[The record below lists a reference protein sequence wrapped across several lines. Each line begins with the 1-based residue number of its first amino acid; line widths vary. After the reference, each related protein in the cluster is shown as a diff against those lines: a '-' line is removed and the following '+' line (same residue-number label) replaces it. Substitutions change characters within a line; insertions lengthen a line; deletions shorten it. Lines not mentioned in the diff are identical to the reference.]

1 MEIQTVILYQPDDVI
16 ASRLPDTANALSEF
30 IQRLVAS
37 VSLEFANDGP
47 TSRALVV
54 ALTPDRCA
62 FWLLLPS
69 GTADERPAVNAS
81 LSSVTRPRVVGGP
94 VAFALILRHREDFPS
109 TGVPPVPDEWTNV
122 VREAGT
128 PLGVDEILT
137 ALLS

>member
-1 MEIQTVILYQPDDVI
+1 MELQSVTLYQPEDVI
-16 ASRLPDTANALSEF
+16 ASRLPDAANALSEF
-30 IQRLVAS
+30 IKRLVAS
-37 VSLEFANDGP
+37 MSLEFANEGA

-62 FWLLLPS
+62 FWILLPS
-69 GTADERPAVNAS
+69 GTADDRPGVNAR

-94 VAFALILRHREDFPS
+94 VAFALLLRHREDFPP
-109 TGVPPVPDEWTNV
+109 TGGPPVPDEWTNV

-128 PLGVDEILT
+128 PLTVDEILT

>member
-1 MEIQTVILYQPDDVI
+1 MELQSVTLYQPEDVV
-16 ASRLPDTANALSEF
+16 ASRLPDGVNALSEF
-30 IQRLVAS
+30 IQRLVAL

-62 FWLLLPS
+62 FWLLLPN
-69 GTADERPAVNAS
+69 GTADARPRVNAS
-81 LSSVTRPRVVGGP
+81 LSSVTRPPVVGGS
-94 VAFALILRHREDFPS
+94 VAFALILRHREDFPA
-109 TGVPPVPDEWTNV
+109 TGGPPVPDEWANV
-122 VREAGT
+122 ALEAGT